1 MSIRFSPD
9 ACPGCGSPL
18 RPKYSTYRIGARH
31 WLFPAA
37 LVGGMLATLALIP
50 VILWGVGQ
58 LAEFLLGDLGLQ
70 RREMGVLYFFLLIPF
85 GVAVWRLNMIGWR
98 VIHRLPRNFTAG
110 CETCTWTGPCKVY
123 ETDAEL

>member
-1 MSIRFSPD
+1 MSIRFSPA

-37 LVGGMLATLALIP
+37 LVGGILATLALIP
-50 VILWGVGQ
+50 VILWGVGHLAQ
-58 LAEFLLGDLGLQ
+58 LLFGDLGLQ

-85 GVAVWRLNMIGWR
+85 GGAVWCLNMIGWR
-98 VIHRLPRNFTAG
+98 LIHRLPRNFTAG

-123 ETDAEL
+123 ENTAEA

>member
-1 MSIRFSPD
+1 MSIRFSPA

-37 LVGGMLATLALIP
+37 IVGGMLATVALIP

-70 RREMGVLYFFLLIPF
+70 RREMGVLYFLMLIPF
-85 GVAVWRLNMIGWR
+85 GALVVRLNLIGWR
-98 VIHRLPRNFTAG
+98 LIHRLPRTFAAG
-110 CETCTWTGPCKVY
+110 CEACTWTGPCRVY
-123 ETDAEL
+123 ADGGEV